1 MELRDF
7 RSKFRNITEATALK
21 DFNLKLTCRWVG
33 EVFSSY
39 HETRLPPHMHGTD
52 MEFKVSFY
60 K

>member
-1 MELRDF
+1 M